1 MKESAVSVIFY
12 IQSTL
17 VKNKKIKK
25 IAEVEEYQKGKKIKF
40 IFLHKGSFCYW
51 P

>member
-1 MKESAVSVIFY
+1 
-12 IQSTL
+12 L
-17 VKNKKIKK
+17 LKKKKK